1 MSKPIEQIAALIIGT
16 VESVSPSEIKV
27 ILEPNAPQ
35 TTALNTGV
43 PTGFPRINGYVL
55 IPNETGAV
63 VGLVVWLGVERSQF
77 PKRTGLK
84 DFGLVDL
91 PFPLRKIS
99 LTPLGTLIVGKRV
112 RSGESAYRLERGVSA
127 FPSVGDAAQLPT
139 AEQLR
144 SIIEASSGE
153 DRRVKIG
160 TSPLAANA
168 AVTVD
173 PDKIFGRHLAV
184 LGNTGSGKSCTV
196 AGLIRWSLEKARN
209 ERARLLKEAVRTA
222 QESGNTE
229 RENEAAK
236 KHGGLPNARF
246 IILDPNGE
254 YSSAFADCSEVRRF
268 TVPPAR
274 GGTKDFCLPAWMWNS
289 HEWCAFTQ
297 AKSGVQRPVL
307 MRALRELRTVSPR
320 TGINRVGVL
329 SALLRSYYRT
339 LVNDRNKGATAYID
353 KPGKTDFGQKLHAIA
368 RSLMRYADEEDL
380 KQFAEILSTTGAAL
394 KRIADSRHKSF
405 TNDTGEMI
413 EYYQAFDS
421 SEVENAVVSLDKCI
435 ELIPVVDLH
444 LGLNEDSPI
453 PFAPSDF
460 AELIEQIAAEQGQS
474 QYVDTLV
481 LRVKMLLSDMRLKPV
496 LTPTPDIPIEE
507 WLDQLIGSSN
517 SGALGIIDL
526 SLISPE
532 VLHLMIAV
540 VARIV
545 FEATQRYRIL
555 NDAELPTVLVLEEA
569 HTFVKRASDEESDT
583 PTPSQ
588 MCRQTFE
595 RIAREGRKFGLGLV
609 LSSQRPSELS
619 PTVLAQCNTFLLHR
633 IVNDRDQELVGKL
646 VPDNL
651 GGLLKELPS
660 LPSRQA
666 ILLGWAA
673 TVPTLVE
680 ITELPRE
687 QRPRSSDPKFWDVW
701 TGKEDRPINW
711 REIVDDWT
719 GIAGETDPP
728 DSSDTQQGPSV
739 EAQGITE

>member
-1 MSKPIEQIAALIIGT
+1 MSKPIEQIAALTIGT

-27 ILEPNAPQ
+27 LLDPKAPQ
-35 TTALNTGV
+35 ATALNTGV

-63 VGLVVWLGVERSQF
+63 VGLVTWLGIERSPF

-99 LTPLGTLIVGKRV
+99 LTPLGTLIAGSRV
-112 RSGESAYRLERGVSA
+112 RGSQNAYRLERGVSA

-139 AEQLR
+139 AAQLR
-144 SIIEASSGE
+144 SIIEASSEE

-196 AGLIRWSLEKARN
+196 AGLIRWSLEKARE
-209 ERARLLKEAVRTA
+209 ERSRLLKEAIETA
-222 QESGNTE
+222 QKIGDPEKE
-229 RENEAAK
+229 KEAEK
-236 KHGGLPNARF
+236 KDGGAPNARF

-254 YSSAFADCSEVRRF
+254 YSSAFADCPEVRRF

-274 GGTKDFCLPAWMWNS
+274 GEATDFCLPAWMWNS

-297 AKSGVQRPVL
+297 AKSGVQRPIL
-307 MRALRELRTVSPR
+307 MRALRELRIASPR
-320 TGINRVGVL
+320 TGIDRVGVL
-329 SALLRSYYRT
+329 NALLRSSYRS
-339 LVNDRNKGATAYID
+339 LVNDRNRGATAYID
-353 KPGKTDFGQKLHAIA
+353 KPGKNDFGQKLHAIA
-368 RSLMRYADEEDL
+368 RSLMQYASEDDL
-380 KQFAEILSTTGAAL
+380 AQFNKVLAEAGTAL
-394 KRIADSRHKSF
+394 KIIADNRHKSF
-405 TNDTGEMI
+405 TSETGEMV

-421 SEVENAVVSLDKCI
+421 SEVEKALAALDACI
-435 ELIPVVDLH
+435 ESIPDIDQH
-444 LGLNEDSPI
+444 LGINEDSPL
-453 PFAPSDF
+453 PFAPSYF

-481 LRVKMLLSDMRLKPV
+481 LRVKMLLSDMRLMPI
-496 LTPTPDIPIEE
+496 LTPSQDISLEE
-507 WLDQLIGSSN
+507 WLDRFIGNSN
-517 SGALGIIDL
+517 SGLLTIIDL
-526 SLISPE
+526 SLISSD

-545 FEATQRYRIL
+545 FEATRRYRKL
-555 NDAELPTVLVLEEA
+555 NDKELPTVLVLEEA
-569 HTFVKRASDEESDT
+569 HTFVKRGSDEESDT
-583 PTPSQ
+583 PTPAQ

-680 ITELPRE
+680 ITELPYE
-687 QRPRSSDPKFWDVW
+687 YRPRSSDPKFWDVW
-701 TGKEDRPINW
+701 TGKEDRPVDW
-711 REIVDDWT
+711 GKIVEDWT
-719 GIAGETDPP
+719 GASSKPTDAQSPP
-728 DSSDTQQGPSV
+728 ERED
-739 EAQGITE
+739 E

>member
-1 MSKPIEQIAALIIGT
+1 MSKPIDQIASLTIGT

-35 TTALNTGV
+35 ATALNTGV

-99 LTPLGTLIVGKRV
+99 LTPLGTLIASKRTGN
-112 RSGESAYRLERGVSA
+112 GENAYRLERGVSA

-144 SIIEASSGE
+144 SIIEASREE

-184 LGNTGSGKSCTV
+184 LGNTGSGKSCSV
-196 AGLIRWSLEKARN
+196 AGLIRWSLNQAR
-209 ERARLLKEAVRTA
+209 RARTDNSRA
-222 QESGNTE
+222 
-229 RENEAAK
+229 
-236 KHGGLPNARF
+236 NARF

-254 YSSAFADCSEVRRF
+254 YSDAFADYDQVRRF
-268 TVPPAR
+268 QVSSKEDEDSIDPLL
-274 GGTKDFCLPAWMWNS
+274 LPAWMWNS
-289 HEWCAFTQ
+289 QEWSAF
-297 AKSGVQRPVL
+297 AHAAPGVQRPL
-307 MRALRELRTVSPR
+307 LLQALRDLHSPARLSEPVERQAFRLIRSYRNMISARIARGVSGYQGFPENKNCGNQIRNLATDSQAHADKTGGELSNALKSLAEAASRLADTRHWQSANSEGYNDFNETDLRDIIASVDKVLAELPYQPKE
-320 TGINRVGVL
+320 GVL
-329 SALLRSYYRT
+329 SEDAPVEFDVAT
-339 LVNDRNKGATAYID
+339 LPDHLDMIASEAPGGQTAQFLATLTMRIRMMLADRRLG
-353 KPGKTDFGQKLHAIA
+353 
-368 RSLMRYADEEDL
+368 
-380 KQFAEILSTTGAAL
+380 
-394 KRIADSRHKSF
+394 
-405 TNDTGEMI
+405 
-413 EYYQAFDS
+413 
-421 SEVENAVVSLDKCI
+421 
-435 ELIPVVDLH
+435 PVVNPDEQSITFQQWLESYI
-444 LGLNEDSPI
+444 GKDQAKNG
-453 PFAPSDF
+453 
-460 AELIEQIAAEQGQS
+460 ELAI
-474 QYVDTLV
+474 L
-481 LRVKMLLSDMRLKPV
+481 
-496 LTPTPDIPIEE
+496 
-507 WLDQLIGSSN
+507 
-517 SGALGIIDL
+517 DL
-526 SLISPE
+526 SLVPSD
-532 VLHLMIAV
+532 VLHIVIAV

-545 FEATQRYRIL
+545 FEATQRYRKL
-555 NDAELPTVLVLEEA
+555 NDKELPTVLVLEEA
-569 HTFVKRASDEESDT
+569 HTFVKRGGDEESDS
-583 PTPSQ
+583 PTPVQ

-680 ITELPRE
+680 ITELPEE
-687 QRPRSSDPKFWDVW
+687 QRPRSSDPEFWGVW
-701 TGKEDRPINW
+701 TGEEERPIEWN
-711 REIVDDWT
+711 RVVADWT
-719 GIAGETDPP
+719 GIETGIKEESDAGANGEETPE
-728 DSSDTQQGPSV
+728 SDDDLPF
-739 EAQGITE
+739 

>member
-1 MSKPIEQIAALIIGT
+1 MMTKPIEQIAALTIGT
-16 VESVSPSEIKV
+16 VESVSPSEIRV
-27 ILEPNAPQ
+27 LLEPNAPQ
-35 TTALNTGV
+35 TTALNTGI

-55 IPNETGAV
+55 IPNENGAV

-99 LTPLGTLIVGKRV
+99 LTPLGTLLTGRRID
-112 RSGESAYRLERGVSA
+112 RSENAYRLERGITS
-127 FPSVGDAAQLPT
+127 FPSVGDVAQLPT

-144 SIIEASSGE
+144 CIIEASSEE

-168 AVTVD
+168 SVSVD

-196 AGLIRWSLEKARN
+196 AGIIRWCLESVRN
-209 ERARLLKEAVRTA
+209 ERTRELKENVKLA
-222 QESGNTE
+222 
-229 RENEAAK
+229 RETSDKEKEEKAIEK
-236 KHGGLPNARF
+236 FDGPPNMRF

-254 YSSAFADCSEVRRF
+254 YASAFSDISDVCQFS
-268 TVPPAR
+268 VPPAKV
-274 GGTKDFCLPAWMWNS
+274 GTTDFILPAWMWNS

-307 MRALRELRTVSPR
+307 MRALRESRTCSPEAAINYIAFVS
-320 TGINRVGVL
+320 T
-329 SALLRSYYRT
+329 LLRSYYRS
-339 LVNDRNKGATAYID
+339 LVNDRNKGPAAYID
-353 KPGKTDFGQKLHAIA
+353 KPGKNDFGQKLQAIA
-368 RSLMRYADEEDL
+368 RSLIHYSESGDL
-380 KQFAEILSTTGAAL
+380 LSYKDGLSDAGNTLEG
-394 KRIADSRHKSF
+394 IANNRHKTF
-405 TNDTGEMI
+405 TNDDGELV

-421 SEVENAVVSLDKCI
+421 HEVDRAIEILDKLI
-435 ELIPVVDLH
+435 ESFPDIEQH
-444 LGLNEDSPI
+444 SGINEDSPL
-453 PFAPSDF
+453 PFSSDNF
-460 AELIEQIAAEQGQS
+460 AELIQQIATEQGQS
-474 QYVDTLV
+474 QYIDTLV
-481 LRVKMLLSDMRLKPV
+481 MRIKMLLSDMRLKPV
-496 LTPTPDIPIEE
+496 LSPTPTISLEE
-507 WLDQLIGSSN
+507 WLCKFLGKDKKGSI
-517 SGALGIIDL
+517 GIINL
-526 SLISPE
+526 SLVSSD
-532 VLHLMIAV
+532 VLHIVIAV
-540 VARIV
+540 VARLI
-545 FEATQRYRIL
+545 FEATQRYRRL
-555 NDAELPTVLVLEEA
+555 NDKELPTVLVLEEA
-569 HTFVKRASDEESDT
+569 HAFVKRGSDDESET

-633 IVNDRDQELVGKL
+633 IVNDRDQDLVGKL

-651 GGLLKELPS
+651 GGLLSELPS

-680 ITELPRE
+680 ISELPKE
-687 QRPRSSDPKFWDVW
+687 QRPQSSDPKFWDVW
-701 TGKEDRPINW
+701 MGKEQRIVNW
-711 REIVDDWT
+711 NKVVEEWT
-719 GIAGETDPP
+719 GIKNESEEIDPLDKP
-728 DSSDTQQGPSV
+728 KLHKRKKLA
-739 EAQGITE
+739 E

>member
-1 MSKPIEQIAALIIGT
+1 MISKPIEQIASLTIGT

-35 TTALNTGV
+35 ATALNTGV

-99 LTPLGTLIVGKRV
+99 LTPLGTLIAGKHTG
-112 RSGESAYRLERGVSA
+112 SDENAYRLERGVSA

-139 AEQLR
+139 AKQLR
-144 SIIEASSGE
+144 SIIEASSEE

-196 AGLIRWSLEKARN
+196 AGLIRWSLEKAHD
-209 ERARLLKEAVRTA
+209 ERSLLLKEAIKTA
-222 QESGNTE
+222 QKTGDPEKE
-229 RENEAAK
+229 EEAKK
-236 KHGGLPNARF
+236 KHGGPPNARF

-254 YSSAFADCSEVRRF
+254 YSNAFADYKQVRMFQVSPKISRIMSL
-268 TVPPAR
+268 R
-274 GGTKDFCLPAWMWNS
+274 LPAWMWNS
-289 HEWCAFTQ
+289 HEWCAFTE
-297 AKSGVQRPVL
+297 ASSKVQKPIL
-307 MRALRELRTVSPR
+307 MRALRELRVIGGDEKEDTQAVVPLRLKLFYRSLIKDKSQGP
-320 TGINRVGVL
+320 
-329 SALLRSYYRT
+329 SAYM
-339 LVNDRNKGATAYID
+339 DF
-353 KPGKTDFGQKLHAIA
+353 PGKQNFGQKIRA
-368 RSLMRYADEEDL
+368 
-380 KQFAEILSTTGAAL
+380 FAESVKLLSDKYSVHSKCL
-394 KRIADSRHKSF
+394 LELHKVLDDLLESKPP
-405 TNDTGEMI
+405 NAQG
-413 EYYQAFDS
+413 YYPAFDDS
-421 SEVENAVVSLDKCI
+421 DVEN
-435 ELIPVVDLH
+435 LIDAFDAAIRKLPIPTERLRV
-444 LGLNEDSPI
+444 NEDSPVRFNVEDLADI
-453 PFAPSDF
+453 
-460 AELIEQIAAEQGQS
+460 IEQIAVEQGQV
-474 QYVDTLV
+474 QFVDTLL
-481 LRVKMLLSDMRLKPV
+481 LRVKMLLSDERLNSV
-496 LTPTPDIPIEE
+496 VSSGEDVDLSS
-507 WLDQLIGSSN
+507 WLN
-517 SGALGIIDL
+517 SIVGDNSAQTGCISILDL
-526 SLISPE
+526 SLLSSDI
-532 VLHLMIAV
+532 LHTIIAV

-545 FEATQRYRIL
+545 FEATQRYRKL
-555 NDAELPTVLVLEEA
+555 NDKELPTVLVLEEA
-569 HTFVKRASDEESDT
+569 HTFVKRGGDEESDN
-583 PTPSQ
+583 PTPIQ

-680 ITELPRE
+680 ITELPE
-687 QRPRSSDPKFWDVW
+687 DQRPRSSDPKFWDVW
-701 TGKEDRPINW
+701 TGREERPIEW
-711 REIVDDWT
+711 KRIVDDWT
-719 GIAGETDPP
+719 GTETEVSGGTGAASNEEETSECDNDLPF
-728 DSSDTQQGPSV
+728 
-739 EAQGITE
+739 

>member
-1 MSKPIEQIAALIIGT
+1 MSKPIEQIASLTIGT

-35 TTALNTGV
+35 ATALNTGV

-99 LTPLGTLIVGKRV
+99 LTPLGTLIAGKHTE
-112 RSGESAYRLERGVSA
+112 SGENAYRLERGVSA

-139 AEQLR
+139 AKQLR
-144 SIIEASSGE
+144 SIIEASSEE

-196 AGLIRWSLEKARN
+196 AGLIRWSLNQAKKARSD
-209 ERARLLKEAVRTA
+209 RGR
-222 QESGNTE
+222 
-229 RENEAAK
+229 
-236 KHGGLPNARF
+236 PNARF

-254 YSSAFADCSEVRRF
+254 YSDAFADYEQVRRF
-268 TVPPAR
+268 QVSPKTEGIQPLL
-274 GGTKDFCLPAWMWNS
+274 LPAWMWNS
-289 HEWCAFTQ
+289 QEWSAF
-297 AKSGVQRPVL
+297 AHAAPGVQRPIL
-307 MRALRELRTVSPR
+307 LQGLRDMRAGARLLESSERQAARLLVSYKAMIERRIAQGTAGYQSFPENNNCGNQIRNLSTDAETHANSTQKQLSKALRDISSSANKVLSSRFWQSSKHPNKTGYNDFSETDLREVLTTIDKALAQLPDKQDVSPISEDAPIKFSM
-320 TGINRVGVL
+320 TVL
-329 SALLRSYYRT
+329 PGHL
-339 LVNDRNKGATAYID
+339 DR
-353 KPGKTDFGQKLHAIA
+353 
-368 RSLMRYADEEDL
+368 
-380 KQFAEILSTTGAAL
+380 
-394 KRIADSRHKSF
+394 
-405 TNDTGEMI
+405 
-413 EYYQAFDS
+413 
-421 SEVENAVVSLDKCI
+421 
-435 ELIPVVDLH
+435 
-444 LGLNEDSPI
+444 
-453 PFAPSDF
+453 
-460 AELIEQIAAEQGQS
+460 IAAEAPSGQAA
-474 QYVDTLV
+474 QFIATLTM
-481 LRVKMLLSDMRLKPV
+481 RIRMMLADQRLGPV
-496 LTPTPDIPIEE
+496 VNPEQ
-507 WLDQLIGSSN
+507 QLITFEQWLESYIGKDDADN
-517 SGALGIIDL
+517 GELAILDL
-526 SLISPE
+526 SLVPAD
-532 VLHLMIAV
+532 VLHIVIAV

-545 FEATQRYRIL
+545 FEATQRYRKL
-555 NDAELPTVLVLEEA
+555 NDKELPTVLVLEEA
-569 HTFVKRASDEESDT
+569 HTFVKRGGDEESDS
-583 PTPSQ
+583 PTPIQ

-680 ITELPRE
+680 ITELPE
-687 QRPRSSDPKFWDVW
+687 NQRPRSSDPKFWDVW
-701 TGKEDRPINW
+701 TGKEERPIDW
-711 REIVDDWT
+711 KRIVDDWT
-719 GIAGETDPP
+719 GIETKA
-728 DSSDTQQGPSV
+728 SDGTGTASIEE
-739 EAQGITE
+739 EASECDDVPF